1 MIYIIVGNRKKHDKL
16 KQILTGKIYENHK
29 QGKDKSYYDKFFQ
42 TKATEYT
49 RWHIFIFQI
58 WLWGFLLGFPS
69 YIGYMMG
76 YEFTQTG
83 YALVSLS
90 IFVTLFVWKG
100 IYDFGKKHWYF
111 QEIFDLVDFTNDES
125 IYENADDARIFRIE
139 EKIAEA
145 RMNSDI
151 EKVTECRQNIKKIV
165 KNGKLSEST
174 IEYIKDK
181 YYYLVK

>member
-76 YEFTQTG
+76 YEFTQTD
-83 YALVSLS
+83 
-90 IFVTLFVWKG
+90 T
-100 IYDFGKKHWYF
+100 HW
-111 QEIFDLVDFTNDES
+111 
-125 IYENADDARIFRIE
+125 FR
-139 EKIAEA
+139 
-145 RMNSDI
+145 
-151 EKVTECRQNIKKIV
+151 
-165 KNGKLSEST
+165 
-174 IEYIKDK
+174 
-181 YYYLVK
+181 

>member
-1 MIYIIVGNRKKHDKL
+1 M
-16 KQILTGKIYENHK
+16 
-29 QGKDKSYYDKFFQ
+29 
-42 TKATEYT
+42 
-49 RWHIFIFQI
+49 
-58 WLWGFLLGFPS
+58 
-69 YIGYMMG
+69 
-76 YEFTQTG
+76 
-83 YALVSLS
+83 
-90 IFVTLFVWKG
+90 
-100 IYDFGKKHWYF
+100 KKHWYF
-111 QEIFDLVDFTNDES
+111 QEIFDSVDFTNDES